1 MGFKKR
7 LNVLL
12 KSEFN
17 HWVTRAED
25 PEKIVNQVV
34 QEMEEGLDRAR
45 KKLLALQ
52 SRLAGEQRLVENL
65 RQQISYW
72 QERAEEFLN
81 DDMEENAREA
91 LRKRRILEEE
101 ERRLRIRQGEDK
113 DKLREMEASFKE
125 LESRVQ
131 TAKAR
136 RGVLVNNIRLR
147 RGLTGGLNVREEIV
161 GVDLEEPF
169 SLLRKMEVRVEE
181 EAESTY
187 LGQEKEKEAWE
198 KEEKLINEEIEVLKR
213 NIKKGGGKK

>member
-17 HWVTRAED
+17 HWVMRAED

-45 KKLLALQ
+45 KKLLALR

-65 RQQISYW
+65 RQQISCW
-72 QERAEEFLN
+72 QEKAEEFLN
-81 DDMEENAREA
+81 DDMEVNAREA

-147 RGLTGGLNVREEIV
+147 KGLAGGLNVREEIV